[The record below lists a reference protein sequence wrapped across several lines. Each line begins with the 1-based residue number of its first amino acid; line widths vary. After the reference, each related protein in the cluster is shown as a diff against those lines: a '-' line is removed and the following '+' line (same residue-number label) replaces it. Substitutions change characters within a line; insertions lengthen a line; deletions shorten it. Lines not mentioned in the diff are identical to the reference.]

1 MKELRFSLKIPA
13 HEYIKFYQGMA
24 RAVYVTDCYGRSIQ
38 FPAVVLK
45 PFVTKDG
52 IYGHFLLRIDDNNK
66 LIDITKTGE
75 L

>member
-13 HEYIKFYQGMA
+13 REYIKFYQGMA
-24 RAVYVTDCYGRSIQ
+24 RAVYVKDCHGRSIQ
-38 FPAVVLK
+38 FPADALK

-52 IYGHFLLRIDDNNK
+52 IYGHFIIRTSDQNK
-66 LIDITKTGE
+66 LIDIKKIGE